1 MTEKNELPITSWQR
15 SNISPEMKL
24 DVTGSI
30 VGSNMLPPK
39 IVFTWP
45 QTKGPIMTINND
57 GKITLGEDADPTE
70 AAAACI
76 EAMDG
81 MIQNLISNAAQKER
95 AAIVAWLLM
104 LKDLYTSRGQDSYVA
119 LEDIAHNIERGEHL
133 EQEA

>member
-1 MTEKNELPITSWQR
+1 MTEKNELTITSWQR

-76 EAMDG
+76 EAMDD

-95 AAIVAWLLM
+95 AAIVAWL
-104 LKDLYTSRGQDSYVA
+104 KDLYNSRGQDSYVA
-119 LEDIAHNIERGEHL
+119 LADMAYNIERGKHL